1 MVPILINKDVFE
13 PSYNDLKFI
22 VWNRNYICTNIM
34 WIVNWW
40 KWVAQSCPALCDPT
54 DYTVHGILQARILEW
69 VAFPFSMRSS
79 QPRDQTQVSL
89 IAGGFFTSWATRKVV
104 TWTKN
109 HLWVGADN
117 SGVLFHWAIPL
128 VLNSSPFKLVLSSF
142 KLISVKHQKATQ
154 FCCTIPNCFQF
165 SNQNIFCQDIN
176 NTECK
181 EDIDNFYYIW
191 IKNFD
196 T

>member
-1 MVPILINKDVFE
+1 M
-13 PSYNDLKFI
+13 
-22 VWNRNYICTNIM
+22 
-34 WIVNWW
+34 
-40 KWVAQSCPALCDPT
+40 
-54 DYTVHGILQARILEW
+54 HGILQARILEW
-69 VAFPFSMRSS
+69 VAFPFSMRPS

-89 IAGGFFTSWATRKVV
+89 IEGGFFTSWATRKLV

-117 SGVLFHWAIPL
+117 NAGVLFYQAIPL
-128 VLNSSPFKLVLSSF
+128 GIVLSSF
-142 KLISVKHQKATQ
+142 TLLSVTHQKATQ
-154 FCCTIPNCFQF
+154 FSCTIPYCFSF
-165 SNQNIFCQDIN
+165 SNQNIFGQDIKHS
-176 NTECK
+176 EYK